1 MKKTLSLL
9 LFSLLLAGAL
19 TLPAI
24 AETPVAEKNQLAC
37 RQEVCAPPA
46 ERAAST
52 L

>member
-19 TLPAI
+19 TLPAF
-24 AETPVAEKNQLAC
+24 AETPVAEKTSCLP
-37 RQEVCAPPA
+37 QEVCAPPA